1 MHSSLPLNL
10 PLRGDEVS
18 RRRKLNGAFTFA
30 PRILK
35 CEGLSVQHLSLGPCK
50 LSSAVEHITQQ
61 GVAYARHM
69 DPDLVSAAGFKPTH
83 DFRHGL
89 PGFVATEAQGRI
101 MRERG
106 FRSDRT

>member
-1 MHSSLPLNL
+1 
-10 PLRGDEVS
+10 
-18 RRRKLNGAFTFA
+18 
-30 PRILK
+30 
-35 CEGLSVQHLSLGPCK
+35 GPCK

-89 PGFVATEAQGRI
+89 PGFVATETQGRI

-106 FRSDRT
+106 FRSDRTLHRHAHRDGRITTDGQLNASGMVEPAMRQGNIFPPYATRL